1 MSPRNRRRLR
11 RAVELDD
18 FERTAAPLLP
28 AATRAYV
35 ANGAESGAALRNN
48 RDRFADWRFVTRVL
62 RDVSERDGATTL
74 FGRRYA
80 APFAIA
86 PMGASAVVA
95 FDADNRMARA
105 AHAACIPYALS
116 ANAIT
121 PLEEVIG
128 HNPNAWFA
136 AYLPTDDRIIDGMVD
151 RVAAAG
157 FPLLMVTVDVP
168 VVSNRL
174 GERRAGYSMPF
185 RPRPSLVWDVLT
197 HPRWLAGTFARTIAA
212 RRGLPVISNVRP
224 SGGFSIFSRRIA
236 GIGGQSTF
244 DWGAI
249 DRIRRR
255 WNGPLVLKGLLS
267 PEDAHLAAE
276 HGIDG
281 IVVSNHGGRQL
292 DFSAASIEMLPAVKE
307 RSGGMTVL
315 LDSGVRHGTD
325 VLKALALGADAVLIG
340 RPFLY
345 AAVLAGEEG
354 VRHAIGILN
363 RELDID
369 VALLGLRSPH
379 ELRSEHLVRHGD
391 RPRSASIAPLTNPA
405 SAAIDSAPARA

>member
-1 MSPRNRRRLR
+1 MSPRDRRRLR
-11 RAVELDD
+11 RVLELDD
-18 FERTAAPLLP
+18 FERAAAPLLP

-35 ANGAESGAALRNN
+35 ANGAESGATVRNN
-48 RDRFADWRFVTRVL
+48 RERFADWRFVTRVL

-95 FDADNRMARA
+95 YDADNRMARA
-105 AHAACIPYALS
+105 ARAASIPYVLS
-116 ANAIT
+116 ANSIT
-121 PLEEVIG
+121 PMEEVIR
-128 HNPNAWFA
+128 HNPDAWFA
-136 AYLPTDDRIIDGMVD
+136 AYLPTDERIIDGMVD
-151 RVAAAG
+151 RAGRAG
-157 FPLLMVTVDVP
+157 FSVLMVTVDVP

-185 RPRPSLVWDVLT
+185 RPRPRLVWDVLT
-197 HPRWLAGTFARTIAA
+197 HPRWLGGAFLRTVAT

-224 SGGFSIFSRRIA
+224 TGGFHIFSRRIA
-236 GIGGQSTF
+236 GVGGQSSF
-244 DWGAI
+244 DWRYI

-255 WNGPLVLKGLLS
+255 WTGPFVLKGLLS
-267 PEDAHLAAE
+267 PEDAHIAGE
-276 HGIDG
+276 HGVDG

-292 DFSAASIEMLPAVKE
+292 DYSAASIEMLPAVKA
-307 RSGGMTVL
+307 RSGAMTVL

-325 VLKALALGADAVLIG
+325 VLKALGLGADAVMIG

-345 AAVLAGEEG
+345 AATLAGEEG
-354 VRHAIGILN
+354 VAHAIAILN

-369 VALLGLRSPH
+369 LALLGLTSPH
-379 ELRSEHLVRHGD
+379 DVGAEHFVRPG
-391 RPRSASIAPLTNPA
+391 ASCVSTPPA
-405 SAAIDSAPARA
+405 